1 MRRREDGAS
10 AVEFA
15 LLAPLLLLLL
25 FGIIAFGLLFA
36 QALALGNSA
45 GQAARYGV
53 VNNSIPR
60 TCADVVTEA
69 RNSAAP
75 LVLLPAAGVT
85 ITRGSSSTTATGVCG
100 TPTNKPCTGSQP
112 TDNIYVTLTFDADVL
127 VPIPGMGS
135 TKRLTGLGV
144 FRCEFS

>member
-1 MRRREDGAS
+1 MRRREDGAQ

-15 LLAPLLLLLL
+15 LLAPVLLLLL

-45 GQAARYGV
+45 RQAARYGV
-53 VNNSIPR
+53 VNNSSR

-69 RNSAAP
+69 QNSARP
-75 LVLLPAAGVT
+75 LVSLPAASVT
-85 ITRGSSSTTATGVCG
+85 VTRGSSPGSATGVCG
-100 TPTNKPCTGSQP
+100 TSTNKPCAGSQP
-112 TDNIYVTLTFDADVL
+112 TDNIYVTLTFDADL
-127 VPIPGMGS
+127 VVPMPGMDS